1 MADKLTSVSAE
12 KFEEG
17 SLELTEELIRVRAY
31 HFYENRGREPGHDL
45 EDWLEAEAEVFGKK
59 PAASAEPE
67 ATEGEGT
74 PPAA

>member
-1 MADKLTSVSAE
+1 MADKLTSVSTA
-12 KFEEG
+12 KVDEG
-17 SLELTEELIRVRAY
+17 TLELTEELIRIRAY
-31 HFYENRGREPGHDL
+31 HFYEKRGREPGHDL

-74 PPAA
+74 QTAA